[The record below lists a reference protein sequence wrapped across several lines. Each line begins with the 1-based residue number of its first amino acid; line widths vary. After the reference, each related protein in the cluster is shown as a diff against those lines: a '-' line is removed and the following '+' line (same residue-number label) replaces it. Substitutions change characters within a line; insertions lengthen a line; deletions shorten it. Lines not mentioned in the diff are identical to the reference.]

1 LNGES
6 YFRMLFLQPQYFK
19 LFYLVLALV
28 PLWLYFIITKHRTR
42 AGLGDRRAVKR
53 ISRLSP
59 FGKEVGRYLLINVVL
74 VALVFALTRPQTIR
88 EKNVVFPQKMDVI
101 FLLDVSPSMRAGDI
115 PPSRLERALDV
126 IASFARK
133 KMPHDRIALV
143 SFSSGSLILSYLTQD
158 ANNIVYYLN
167 YLKENPPLSHG
178 TNIGRA
184 ILNGIDVVSREPD
197 LNQPGAQSKRIFILV
212 SDGEDHGGELDAAL
226 FKVSKLG
233 IRIHA
238 IGIGSRE
245 GAPIPLGVQ
254 NGKVMY
260 VEDDR
265 GQRII
270 TRFDESTLQR
280 VAHETGGSM
289 YRSFTGEE
297 LGGFFSKIVSKE
309 RGIDSYKQTLEY
321 EELYPKL
328 LWTAFGAFLVA
339 LLL

>member
-1 LNGES
+1 M
-6 YFRMLFLQPQYFK
+6 FFLQPQYFD
-19 LFYLVLALV
+19 LFYLVLALA
-28 PLWLYFIITKHRTR
+28 PLWLYFIIAKHRAR
-42 AGLGDRRAVKR
+42 VRLGDKRAVKR

-59 FGKEVGRYLLINVVL
+59 LGKEVGRYLLINLVL
-74 VALVFALTRPQTIR
+74 VALVFALARPQIVR

-126 IASFARK
+126 IGNFARK
-133 KMPHDRIALV
+133 KLPHDRIALV
-143 SFSSGSLILSYLTQD
+143 SFSSGSLILSYLSQD
-158 ANNIVYYLN
+158 PNNIIYYLN
-167 YLKENPPLSHG
+167 YLRENPPLSHG

-184 ILNGIDVVSREPD
+184 IMNGIDVVSREPD
-197 LNQPGAQSKRIFILV
+197 LNQAGAHSKRIFILV
-212 SDGEDHGGELDAAL
+212 SDGEDHGGELDGAL
-226 FKVSKLG
+226 SKVRKLG

-245 GAPIPLGVQ
+245 GAPIPVGVQ

-260 VEDDR
+260 VEDNQ

-270 TRFDESTLQR
+270 TRFDETTLQR
-280 VAHETGGSM
+280 VAQETGGTA

-309 RGIDSYKQTLEY
+309 RGIDSYKQILEY

-328 LWTAFGAFLVA
+328 LWTAFGAFLVT
-339 LLL
+339 LIL

>member
-1 LNGES
+1 M
-6 YFRMLFLQPQYFK
+6 FFLQPQYFK
-19 LFYLVLALV
+19 LFYLVLALA
-28 PLWLYFIITKHRTR
+28 PLWLYFIITKHRAR
-42 AGLGDRRAVKR
+42 AGLGDKRAVKR

-59 FGKEVGRYLLINVVL
+59 LGKEVGRYFLINLVL
-74 VALVFALTRPQTIR
+74 VALVFALTRPQIVR

-126 IASFARK
+126 IGNFARK
-133 KMPHDRIALV
+133 KLPHDRIALV
-143 SFSSGSLILSYLTQD
+143 SFSSGSLILSYLSQD
-158 ANNIVYYLN
+158 PNNIIYYLN

-184 ILNGIDVVSREPD
+184 ILSGIDVVGREPD
-197 LNQPGAQSKRIFILV
+197 LHFAGAQSKRIFILV
-212 SDGEDHGGELDAAL
+212 SDGEDHGGELDGAL
-226 FKVSKLG
+226 SKVRKLG
-233 IRIHA
+233 IRIHS

-254 NGKVMY
+254 DGKIMY
-260 VEDDR
+260 VEDNQ

-270 TRFDESTLQR
+270 TRFDETTLQR
-280 VAHETGGSM
+280 VAHETGGAA

-297 LGGFFSKIVSKE
+297 LGGFFAKIVSKE

-339 LLL
+339 LIL